1 MVDYCLSRIICKDTV
16 LQWLLI
22 ALANGII
29 ASLEESVNKQKHP
42 ATTSCFAEVSP
53 AVPAP
58 S

>member
-1 MVDYCLSRIICKDTV
+1 MVDYCFGHIICKDTV

-22 ALANGII
+22 ALGNGII
-29 ASLEESVNKQKHP
+29 ASLGESVNKQKHP
-42 ATTSCFAEVSP
+42 ATTSCFAEVSA